1 MFHFRT
7 LPLRYKL
14 ALGFAVGVVVSLA
27 LAVASMLAVRTLAG
41 DLHTVV
47 DDRVAKY
54 ELLTHAQNN
63 AGISAIALRN
73 LVLDESGVRRA
84 QEMARLDEVRKHNSE
99 IYEKLEHLVKLPK
112 GRALFAEILEKRK
125 LYASASDSIKAAI
138 AAGDLARAKLVL
150 LDDMPKLHEDYFQA
164 IDALIA
170 FQQELM
176 EGDAVR
182 ATATSDNI
190 ALLLGS
196 GVAAAVLLSLLAG
209 WLATRSITRELGGEP
224 ADVAKIARAVAEGN
238 LGSRIVVD
246 DADHHSVMASMR
258 DMQSSLRSIISQV
271 RASADHIATGA
282 AQIATGTQDLSAR
295 TEQQASS
302 LQQTAASLEQLTG
315 TVSQNSE
322 SAREADRL
330 AAGASGVA
338 GTGGRVVGEVVGTMD
353 DITTSSRKIADI
365 ISVIDGIAFQTNILA
380 LNAAVEAARAGE
392 QGRGFAVVAG
402 EVRNL
407 AQRSAQAAKEIKT
420 LIGAS
425 VERIDNGSR
434 QVSQAGETMNEIVS
448 QVSRVSQ
455 LIAEISNATQEQSSG
470 IEQVNAAM
478 VLLDQ
483 ATQQNAALVEESAAA
498 SESLRQQAAHLLDS
512 VASFKLEA
520 AH

>member
-1 MFHFRT
+1 
-7 LPLRYKL
+7 
-14 ALGFAVGVVVSLA
+14 
-27 LAVASMLAVRTLAG
+27 
-41 DLHTVV
+41 
-47 DDRVAKY
+47 
-54 ELLTHAQNN
+54 
-63 AGISAIALRN
+63 
-73 LVLDESGVRRA
+73 
-84 QEMARLDEVRKHNSE
+84 
-99 IYEKLEHLVKLPK
+99 
-112 GRALFAEILEKRK
+112 
-125 LYASASDSIKAAI
+125 
-138 AAGDLARAKLVL
+138 
-150 LDDMPKLHEDYFQA
+150 MPKLHEDYFRA

-176 EGDAVR
+176 DGDAVR
-182 ATATSDNI
+182 ATATSDGL
-190 ALLLGS
+190 AWLLGG
-196 GVAAAVLLSLLAG
+196 GVTAAVLLSLLAG
-209 WLATRSITRELGGEP
+209 WLVTRSITRELGGEP
-224 ADVAKIARAVAEGN
+224 ADVARIARAVAEGN
-238 LGSRIVVD
+238 LGSRIDVD
-246 DADHHSVMASMR
+246 ASDRRSVMASMR
-258 DMQSSLRSIISQV
+258 DMQASLRGIISQV

-302 LQQTAASLEQLTG
+302 LQETAASLEQLTG

-338 GTGGRVVGEVVGTMD
+338 GTGGRVVGEVVSTME

-380 LNAAVEAARAGE
+380 LNAAVESARAGE
-392 QGRGFAVVAG
+392 QGRGFAVVAS

-407 AQRSAQAAKEIKT
+407 AQRSANAAKEIKT

-434 QVSQAGETMNEIVS
+434 QVTQAGQTMNEIVS

-455 LIAEISNATQEQSSG
+455 LIAEISSATQEQSSG

-483 ATQQNAALVEESAAA
+483 ATQHNAALVEESAAA
-498 SESLRQQAAHLLDS
+498 SESLKQQAAHLLQS
-512 VASFKLEA
+512 VSAFRLEA
-520 AH
+520 TS